1 MSTSLSTV
9 SLHERILT
17 EIERR
22 ILQGHWPPGYR
33 IPSEQQ
39 LSEHYGCSRMTVNKV
54 LTQLARAG
62 LVERRRKAGTFVM
75 RAQSRSAVLEIQDIG
90 AEVKSLGQA
99 YRYDVLARKLRRSTR
114 VDMAALDLRTPQPLM
129 HLTTLHFAAD
139 RPFCLEQRLI
149 NLGAVPDAAAQDF
162 SDEAPGPWLVH
173 HVPWTSAEHRIRAAG
188 ADADTAPALKLK
200 PGAPCLQVERRTWL
214 GPQTVTSVRLT
225 YPGDAHELVARFA
238 PTSAP

>member
-1 MSTSLSTV
+1 MSASSSTAT
-9 SLHERILT
+9 LHEHILT
-17 EIERR
+17 EIEQR
-22 ILQGHWPPGYR
+22 ILRGRWPPGYR

-75 RAQSRSAVLEIQDIG
+75 RSQSRSAVLEIQDIG
-90 AEVKSLGQA
+90 AEVRSLGQA
-99 YRYDVLARKLRRSTR
+99 YRYEVLARKLRRSTR
-114 VDMAALDLRTPQPLM
+114 VDMAALDLQTAHQVM
-129 HLTTLHFAAD
+129 HLTTLHFAAQ

-149 NLGAVPDAAAQDF
+149 NLEAVPGAAAQDF

-173 HVPWTSAEHRIRAAG
+173 HVPWTSAEHRIRATG
-188 ADADTAPALKLK
+188 ADADTALALKLK

-214 GPQTVTSVRLT
+214 GPHTVTSVRLT
-225 YPGDAHELVARFA
+225 YPGDGHDLVARFA